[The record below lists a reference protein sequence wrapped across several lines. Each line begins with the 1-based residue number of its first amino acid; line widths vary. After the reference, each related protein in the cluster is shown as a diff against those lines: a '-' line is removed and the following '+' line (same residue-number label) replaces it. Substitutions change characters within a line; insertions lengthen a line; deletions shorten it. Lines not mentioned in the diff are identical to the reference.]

1 MTVSVM
7 FWPRF
12 NLETLVVP
20 LLKFSFDPT
29 QPTLDEDLVTDEIRG
44 EGGGGGGRPPA
55 ARDGAGMTFALRSWS
70 VLRVITAAFVHY

>member
-29 QPTLDEDLVTDEIRG
+29 QPTLDEDLVTDE
-44 EGGGGGGRPPA
+44 EGGGGIKRRPLHA
-55 ARDGAGMTFALRSWS
+55 TEQE
-70 VLRVITAAFVHY
+70 

>member
-29 QPTLDEDLVTDEIRG
+29 QPTLDEDLVTDEEGRG
-44 EGGGGGGRPPA
+44 DKTPPA

>member
-29 QPTLDEDLVTDEIRG
+29 QPTLDEDLVTDE
-44 EGGGGGGRPPA
+44 EGGGGGGDKTPPA
-55 ARDGAGMTFALRSWS
+55 ARDGAGMAFALRLRS

>member
-1 MTVSVM
+1 M

-29 QPTLDEDLVTDEIRG
+29 QPTLDEDLVTDE
-44 EGGGGGGRPPA
+44 EGGGIKRRPLHA
-55 ARDGAGMTFALRSWS
+55 TEQE
-70 VLRVITAAFVHY
+70 